1 MTIKIFIDQGHNPSL
16 INAGANAGDTQEAD
30 VTFIVG
36 RFLAELLNNDVRF
49 EAKVSRPSADTVI
62 GTTIRESLQARVDL
76 ANEWNADYFISI
88 HANAN
93 TNSNIQGAEVY
104 LYQNNEE
111 SEALAQN
118 ILDGLHEVTNVK
130 DNGVRFNPSLFV
142 LRNTKMPALLVELGY
157 LTNAS
162 DLEKLK
168 NHPKAFSQGI
178 YLGISAYFA

>member
-49 EAKVSRPSADTVI
+49 EAKVSRPSADTVL

-142 LRNTKMPALLVELGY
+142 NLLFYIFCKIFLIFQCLWFFITYSHKHTSVWFL
-157 LTNAS
+157 
-162 DLEKLK
+162 
-168 NHPKAFSQGI
+168 NH
-178 YLGISAYFA
+178 L